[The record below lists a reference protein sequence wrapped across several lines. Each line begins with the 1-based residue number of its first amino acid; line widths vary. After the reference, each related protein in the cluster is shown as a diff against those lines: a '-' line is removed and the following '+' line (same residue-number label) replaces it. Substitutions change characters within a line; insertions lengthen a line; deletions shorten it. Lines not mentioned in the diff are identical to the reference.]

1 MGLGQKLLAIK
12 FDEIKNV
19 EDYPKKIRLL
29 DSNSWNHINENGQ
42 KVLRGFNVVCFKNI
56 NILQGYFENKYDIKN
71 YEFVQV
77 SNEDIDYLINICDN
91 FLQYFSKNFIQEAKD
106 YKELSSYEYAKKY
119 EPNYLDDLN
128 ENDKDITDSIN
139 NLFFCK
145 LNKKLRITV
154 NGNKECEQIIN
165 EILPVTGG
173 LFHDND
179 KLTIHYLLKILG
191 IKEIFKCAKKF
202 LMNKNKEKIYYHC
215 WY

>member
-1 MGLGQKLLAIK
+1 M
-12 FDEIKNV
+12 
-19 EDYPKKIRLL
+19 
-29 DSNSWNHINENGQ
+29 
-42 KVLRGFNVVCFKNI
+42 CFKNI
-56 NILQGYFENKYDIKN
+56 NILQGYFEKKYDIKN

-145 LNKKLRITV
+145 LNKKLRIIV
-154 NGNKECEQIIN
+154 NENKECEQIIN

-179 KLTIHYLLKILG
+179 KLTIHYLLKILD
-191 IKEIFKCAKKF
+191 IKKIFKCAKKY
-202 LMNKNKEKIYYHC
+202 LMNTTDEKIYYHC